1 MIQGLITI
9 LKNNDTIE
17 NLIGTNKATSKTK
30 VFPGICPQPE
40 ESPYIVVR
48 RTGKPPFAPCK
59 GVVTTV
65 FKPLFEVIIYHKSYD
80 KIEAI
85 EAAVVS
91 ALDWYTGTS
100 EGFTYKTIQFQT
112 SFDADYIVDYSL
124 HARVIEFEAIASE
137 SQAT

>member
-1 MIQGLITI
+1 MIQGVITI

-17 NLIGTNKATSKTK
+17 SLVGRNKADQKTK

-48 RTGKPPFAPCK
+48 LTGKPPFARCK
-59 GVVTTV
+59 DVRDTI
-65 FKPLFEVIIYHKSYD
+65 FQPSLQVIIYHKSYI
-80 KIEAI
+80 KIDAI
-85 EAAVVS
+85 ENAVVD
-91 ALDWYTGTS
+91 ALDWYTGVS
-100 EGFTYKTIQFQT
+100 EGFNYKTIQYQT
-112 SFDADYIVDYSL
+112 SYDADYITDYNL